1 MNQTRTMTT
10 SRIVAAML
18 ITLCSAGLGT
28 RAAQAT
34 DSVVPFGASYS
45 GHAMFTSDTTVSFD
59 GNGIATHLG
68 LGVNDGDITITG
80 PDSSCPDGLA
90 NTHIDTLTAA
100 NGDSI
105 TITAHDV
112 ACPIGFM
119 QFRGTG
125 HWVVTGG
132 TGRFTDATGSGTI
145 NGGANFLT
153 QEFSFVMFGTISP
166 PGA

>member
-1 MNQTRTMTT
+1 MNHARTITT
-10 SRIVAAML
+10 SRIVAATVIMVA
-18 ITLCSAGLGT
+18 TAGLGT
-28 RAAQAT
+28 GAAHA
-34 DSVVPFGASYS
+34 DGDVPFRASYS
-45 GHAMFTSDTTVSFD
+45 GHAVFTSETTVSFD
-59 GNGIATHLG
+59 GTGIARHLG
-68 LGVNDGDITITG
+68 LGVNHGDITLTG
-80 PDSSCPDGLA
+80 PDSSCPGGLA
-90 NTHIDTLTAA
+90 NTHIDTLIGA

-125 HWVVTGG
+125 HWVVTSG

-145 NGGANFLT
+145 GGNADFIT
-153 QEFSFVMFGTISP
+153 QQFSFVMSGTISA